1 MKNICKYMLP
11 FVLTLPIAQTTP
23 LPLVPKEIIQNQQ
36 VRPLPGKLDTVP
48 IFNSNSPEKV
58 VSEGILLSTFPS
70 TGKKT
75 PNAHLNFPFRGRF
88 DVFAHHV
95 YQAPTPENQQSLY
108 LGIIL
113 YNPGKTSVKVSV
125 LQGASYLSQPD
136 APFIELSS
144 FAVDLDNSV
153 YAGPGSRVMGDI
165 LRGQRQDIFPDQIEI
180 PPGEYRMLLNASIRV
195 QGLTPPLNGRSTY
208 ARLQSSGT
216 VYAASLAMPAR
227 TNLDGSETAPK
238 LEEWQNLLINGELS
252 TPRDIPPTPL
262 NQLGARKYGRVG
274 GVAKGS
280 YWRSLITDNAKTRF
294 LTIPQPGLAFSYGLS
309 TLQGGT
315 LGTNQIQSAPM
326 LARYPDTAYLAH
338 GNYGVQYNLKLP
350 LYNNTKNVQTVSV
363 SIQTPI
369 KEDQLVKKGLRFLST
384 PAQATF
390 FRGTVRVTYPDDL
403 GKSQSLYVHLVQ
415 KRGQPGESLV
425 TLPIKPRDRKLVE
438 VDFLYP
444 PDATPP
450 QVLTVTTLNSNNIPA
465 GLGNRE

>member
-1 MKNICKYMLP
+1 MLP
-11 FVLTLPIAQTTP
+11 FLLVLPIAQTTP
-23 LPLVPKEIIQNQQ
+23 PTPVPEEIIQNQE
-36 VRPLPGKLDTVP
+36 VRPLPGTLDTVP
-48 IFNSNSPEKV
+48 VFNSNSPEKV
-58 VSEGILLSTFPS
+58 VREGILLSTFPS
-70 TGKKT
+70 SGKKT
-75 PNAHLNFPFRGRF
+75 PTAHLNFPFRGRF

-95 YQAPTPENQQSLY
+95 YQAPTPENLQSLY

-113 YNPGKTSVKVSV
+113 YNPAKTPVRVSV

-136 APFIELSS
+136 APFIELPS
-144 FAVDLDNSV
+144 FIENLNGNI
-153 YAGPGSRVMGDI
+153 YAGPGSRVTSDI
-165 LRGQRQDIFPDQIEI
+165 LRGQRQDIFPNQIEI
-180 PPGEYRMLLNASIRV
+180 PPGEYRMLLNVPIPV

-227 TNLDGSETAPK
+227 TKEDGSETAPTLK
-238 LEEWQNLLINGELS
+238 EWQNLLNNGKLS

-262 NQLGARKYGRVG
+262 NQPGARKYGRVA
-274 GVAKGS
+274 GVARGS
-280 YWRSLITDNAKTRF
+280 YWRSLITDNLKTRF
-294 LTIPQPGLAFSYGLS
+294 LAIPQSGQAFSYGLS
-309 TLQGGT
+309 TLHGGT

-350 LYNNTKNVQTVSV
+350 LYNNTRNVQTVSV

-369 KEDQLVKKGLRFLST
+369 KEDQLVKKGLRFFST
-384 PAQATF
+384 PAQSTF
-390 FRGTVRVTYPDDL
+390 FRGTVRVSYLDDL
-403 GKSQSLYVHLVQ
+403 GKPQSKYVHLAQ

-425 TLPIKPRDRKLVE
+425 ALPIKAGKSKLVE

-450 QVLTVTTLNSNNIPA
+450 QVLTVTTLNNNVPILNQPIPT
-465 GLGNRE
+465 NPSYPFP

>member
-1 MKNICKYMLP
+1 MLP
-11 FVLTLPIAQTTP
+11 FVLTLPIAQTTQP
-23 LPLVPKEIIQNQQ
+23 PLVPEEIIQNQE

-70 TGKKT
+70 AGKKA

-95 YQAPTPENQQSLY
+95 YQAPTPENLQSLY

-113 YNPGKTSVKVSV
+113 YNPGKRPVKVSV
-125 LQGASYLSQPD
+125 LQAASYLSQPD

-144 FAVDLDNSV
+144 FAVDLGNSV

-165 LRGQRQDIFPDQIEI
+165 LRGVRQDIFLDQIEI
-180 PPGEYRMLLNASIRV
+180 PPGEYRMLLNAPIPV

-227 TNLDGSETAPK
+227 TSPDGSETPPT

-262 NQLGARKYGRVG
+262 NQPGARKYGRVA

-280 YWRSLITDNAKTRF
+280 YWRSLITNKPKTRF

-326 LARYPDTAYLAH
+326 LVRYPDTAYLAH

-350 LYNNTKNVQTVSV
+350 LYNNTKDVQTVSV

-369 KEDQLVKKGLRFLST
+369 KEDQLVKKGLRFFST

-390 FRGTVRVTYPDDL
+390 FRGTVRVTYRDDL
-403 GKSQSLYVHLVQ
+403 GQARSQYVHLVQ

-425 TLPIKPRDRKLVE
+425 TLPIKPRSTKLVE

-444 PDATPP
+444 PDASPP
-450 QVLTVTTLNSNNIPA
+450 QVLTVTTLDSNNMPIP
-465 GLGNRE
+465 NQPIP

>member
-1 MKNICKYMLP
+1 MLP
-11 FVLTLPIAQTTP
+11 FVLTFPIAQTTQ
-23 LPLVPKEIIQNQQ
+23 LPLVPEEVIQNQE
-36 VRPLPGKLDTVP
+36 VRPLPGRLDTVP
-48 IFNSNSPEKV
+48 VFNSNSPEKV

-70 TGKKT
+70 TGKKA

-95 YQAPTPENQQSLY
+95 YQAPTPENLQSLY

-113 YNPGKTSVKVSV
+113 YNPGKTPVKVSV

-136 APFIELSS
+136 APFIELPS
-144 FAVDLDNSV
+144 FAPNLEGKV
-153 YAGPGSRVMGDI
+153 YAGPGSRVMSDI
-165 LRGQRQDIFPDQIEI
+165 LRGQRQDIFPSQIEI
-180 PPGEYRMLLNASIRV
+180 PPGEYRMLLNAPIPV

-208 ARLQSSGT
+208 ARLRSSGT

-227 TNLDGSETAPK
+227 TNPDGSEAAPT
-238 LEEWQNLLINGELS
+238 LEEWQNLLDNGELS
-252 TPRDIPPTPL
+252 TPRDIAPTPI
-262 NQLGARKYGRVG
+262 NQPGARKYGRVA

-294 LTIPQPGLAFSYGLS
+294 LTIPQPGEAFSYGLS
-309 TLQGGT
+309 TLHGGT
-315 LGTNQIQSAPM
+315 LGTSQIQSAPM

-338 GNYGVQYNLKLP
+338 GNYGVQYNLRLP
-350 LYNNTKNVQTVSV
+350 LYNNTTDMQTVSI

-369 KEDQLVKKGLRFLST
+369 KEDQLVKKGLRFFSI
-384 PAQATF
+384 PEKATF
-390 FRGTVRVTYPDDL
+390 FRGTVRVTYRDDL
-403 GKSQSLYVHLVQ
+403 GKAQSQYVHLVQ

-425 TLPIKPRDRKLVE
+425 SIPIKPRDRKLVE

-450 QVLTVTTLNSNNIPA
+450 QVLTVTTLNSNNMPIP
-465 GLGNRE
+465 NQPVP